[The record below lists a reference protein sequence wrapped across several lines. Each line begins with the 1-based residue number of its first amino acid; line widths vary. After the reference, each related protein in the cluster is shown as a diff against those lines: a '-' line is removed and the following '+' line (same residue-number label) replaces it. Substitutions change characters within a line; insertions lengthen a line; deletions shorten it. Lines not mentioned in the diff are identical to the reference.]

1 MIVLIPTRDPDA
13 ALVDLVAGL
22 RSHGLCDIVVVDDG
36 SGPGAAPIFAALAGQ
51 ATVLTQAS
59 AAGKGRA
66 LKTGIAHCLA
76 AHPGRGVVT
85 VDPDGRH
92 APEDVLA
99 VAEALAREPGHLVVG
114 GRRFAPVRVAPA
126 RRLGSLLTRTV
137 LAVSGGVRLTDPLC
151 GLRGLPAPALPI
163 LAGIPG
169 EGCEYELNVLLTA
182 RRHGL
187 QAEEVPITAIAADGP
202 RARAFDPV
210 RDSLALAFLLL
221 RFVLSSLGC
230 AALDIVL
237 FSVLTHGGLG
247 VGAAVVT
254 ARAASSLLNFGLN
267 RGFVFHSDRPVAIAV
282 TLYYLLV
289 ASIAMLSYLLT
300 RALAESAGLPLVAA
314 KVVADSLLF
323 VASFLAQRHLVF
335 ARRTPAAFIT
345 PAGAG
350 IAIICFFL
358 PWLRVSCLRDL
369 EFTGLEIA
377 QLKGAYWWV
386 LIGEVAVVALWTLG
400 KLRLLRR
407 PALYVAAA
415 AMMPLAILFA
425 PVIKGERTRGL
436 DLELQIGAYGT
447 IVGLTAALLG
457 AISWR
462 RGSIRV
468 GRRRPGTDPPPS
480 PPRSGSA

>member
-1 MIVLIPTRDPDA
+1 MIVLIPTRDPDV

-22 RSHGLCDIVVVDDG
+22 RGRGLCDIVVVDDG
-36 SGPGAAPIFAALAGQ
+36 SGPGAAPVFAALAGQ

-76 AHPGRGVVT
+76 AYPGRGVVT

-99 VAEALAREPGHLVVG
+99 VAEVLAREPGRLVVG
-114 GRRFAPVRVAPA
+114 SRRFAPVRVAPA
-126 RRLGSLLTRTV
+126 RRLGGLLTRTV
-137 LAVSGGVRLTDPLC
+137 VAASGGVRLADPLC
-151 GLRGLPAPALPI
+151 GLRGLPADALPA

-187 QAEEVPITAIAADGP
+187 QAVAVPIAAIAADGP

-210 RDSLALAFLLL
+210 RDSFALAFVLL
-221 RFVLSSLGC
+221 RFGLSSLVC
-230 AALDIVL
+230 AALDILL
-237 FSVLTHGGLG
+237 FSLLTRGGLG
-247 VGAAVVT
+247 VGAAVVA
-254 ARAASSLLNFGLN
+254 ARAGSSLLNFLFN
-267 RGFVFHSDRPVAIAV
+267 RGFVFRNDRPVVVAI

-289 ASIAMLSYLLT
+289 ASIALLSYLLT
-300 RALAESAGLPLVAA
+300 LALAESARLPLVAA
-314 KVVADSLLF
+314 KMVADSILF
-323 VASFLAQRHLVF
+323 LVSFLAQRHLVF

-386 LIGEVAVVALWTLG
+386 LIGEVAVVVLWTLG
-400 KLRLLRR
+400 RLRLLRR

-415 AMMPLAILFA
+415 AAIPLAIIFA
-425 PVIKGERTRGL
+425 PALRGERTRGL
-436 DLELQIGAYGT
+436 DLDLRIGAYGT
-447 IVGLTAALLG
+447 ILGLTAALLG

-462 RGSIRV
+462 RVAIRAD
-468 GRRRPGTDPPPS
+468 RRRPGTDPPS
-480 PPRSGSA
+480 SRPRSGSA